1 MKCHIFHAQK
11 KVVILSGR
19 FSVLNSGTYP
29 ECHICTCPLCGSSKV
44 AFSQKSIKSFEQDP
58 NIFDSESN
66 VTPFQFSVLTILSFI
81 KSINPLIL
89 QEQDLKPRA
98 GHYLAKVWS
107 LCLQRSEGPKQ
118 GHSVDKRPDE
128 DKRCKTEIQS
138 TVCLLFSFIYL
149 FLFFE
154 TESPSA

>member
-58 NIFDSESN
+58 NIVDDADAALE
-66 VTPFQFSVLTILSFI
+66 LT
-81 KSINPLIL
+81 
-89 QEQDLKPRA
+89 A
-98 GHYLAKVWS
+98 GVAWMT
-107 LCLQRSEGPKQ
+107 G
-118 GHSVDKRPDE
+118 
-128 DKRCKTEIQS
+128 
-138 TVCLLFSFIYL
+138 
-149 FLFFE
+149 FLM
-154 TESPSA
+154 